1 MLDRKRRRTGPDPD
15 HASVPDQGQLDRLRG
30 AVAHAHLGP
39 HGEGRA
45 GRRGERVARDPRPV
59 AGDDREAVEHGR
71 GPPLGPP
78 DGVDASA
85 PEGGDERRL
94 ALGRDEED
102 RLRGPDPLALPL
114 PVEARLAQHPRGP
127 APLPPRVL
135 SEEVVPPV
143 AELRKASHVLVG
155 AAEARVA
162 ERSQQVVAVRVGR
175 APDPEPEHPFLAVV
189 EGVGERPHGGAA
201 LPLDDVDQLL
211 EGRRPELLVR
221 REGVGRE
228 REPAHERPDRD
239 RAEQAAA
246 EPVPARLH
254 DDHAIGEPAARRP
267 APEEAEAGDE
277 EEHG

>member
-1 MLDRKRRRTGPDPD
+1 WWRAPFTPGPRPRGSNPGSRPPTLAAWVARRRPAAPGSRRTRGAEEDRVRQDVGPPRPPHHDPEEGGHAVERFPVLDRKRRRTGPDPD

-114 PVEARLAQHPRGP
+114 PVEARLAHHPRGP

-135 SEEVVPPV
+135 SEEVVPPL

-189 EGVGERPHGGAA
+189 E
-201 LPLDDVDQLL
+201 
-211 EGRRPELLVR
+211 
-221 REGVGRE
+221 
-228 REPAHERPDRD
+228 
-239 RAEQAAA
+239 
-246 EPVPARLH
+246 
-254 DDHAIGEPAARRP
+254 
-267 APEEAEAGDE
+267 
-277 EEHG
+277 